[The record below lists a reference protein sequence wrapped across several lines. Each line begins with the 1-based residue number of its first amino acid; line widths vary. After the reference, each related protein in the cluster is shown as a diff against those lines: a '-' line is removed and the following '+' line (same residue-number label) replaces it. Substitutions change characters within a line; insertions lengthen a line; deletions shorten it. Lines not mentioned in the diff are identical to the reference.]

1 MVKATVFDT
10 VIRWFK
16 SSYLYNNVMESED
29 MLVLETSYLFS
40 EGSNPFVINFVRCC
54 FIQEK
59 LNLKTYLIEKEL
71 NFSFDYVESELIAFL
86 SGRVQ
91 NNLHTT
97 FPNTTGVEKPT
108 ISGEI
113 FNSND

>member
-1 MVKATVFDT
+1 
-10 VIRWFK
+10 
-16 SSYLYNNVMESED
+16 MESED

-71 NFSFDYVESELIAFL
+71 NFWIIAYLAQNLKILLLFL
-86 SGRVQ
+86 
-91 NNLHTT
+91 
-97 FPNTTGVEKPT
+97 
-108 ISGEI
+108 
-113 FNSND
+113 

>member
-16 SSYLYNNVMESED
+16 SSYLYDNVMELED

-54 FIQEK
+54 FTQEK

-71 NFSFDYVESELIAFL
+71 NF
-86 SGRVQ
+86 
-91 NNLHTT
+91 
-97 FPNTTGVEKPT
+97 
-108 ISGEI
+108 
-113 FNSND
+113 